1 MPYEWAKVADM
12 ENSDVE
18 IYRILSTY
26 IFKVIVFD
34 FYSQK
39 NFSGKRTIVYF
50 SGPRMNNKHGES
62 VRDPWEATNN
72 IVQEK
77 VLSDKRSA
85 AFATTIS
92 VIKGSFGPYRDGWWL
107 DCKDCDSW
115 YKSERTVLSEAR

>member
-1 MPYEWAKVADM
+1 MPYESSKVQDM
-12 ENSDVE
+12 ENSNNPE
-18 IYRILSTY
+18 YRLLSKEE
-26 IFKVIVFD
+26 KVI
-34 FYSQK
+34 FYFK
-39 NFSGKRTIVYF
+39 LMKINCSGQRTIVYF